1 MKGVR
6 NRMRLKFI
14 LSGSGK
20 TLNDSRLMAFD
31 DRSVS
36 DGLVPHRR
44 IGLSRRETARF
55 LTEEKIAFNTSGAKV
70 CKLIVYIIIIKDI

>member
-31 DRSVS
+31 DMSVS
-36 DGLVPHRR
+36 DGL
-44 IGLSRRETARF
+44 F
-55 LTEEKIAFNTSGAKV
+55 LTEE
-70 CKLIVYIIIIKDI
+70 

>member
-36 DGLVPHRR
+36 DGLFLTEEW
-44 IGLSRRETARF
+44 GLSRRETARSSPR
-55 LTEEKIAFNTSGAKV
+55 KK
-70 CKLIVYIIIIKDI
+70 

>member
-14 LSGSGK
+14 LNGSGK
-20 TLNDSRLMAFD
+20 TLNGSRLMAFD

-36 DGLVPHRR
+36 DG
-44 IGLSRRETARF
+44 SF
-55 LTEEKIAFNTSGAKV
+55 LTEEQGAFHRGTTRSSPRK
-70 CKLIVYIIIIKDI
+70 KEPLILRVQK

>member
-36 DGLVPHRR
+36 DGL
-44 IGLSRRETARF
+44 F

-70 CKLIVYIIIIKDI
+70 